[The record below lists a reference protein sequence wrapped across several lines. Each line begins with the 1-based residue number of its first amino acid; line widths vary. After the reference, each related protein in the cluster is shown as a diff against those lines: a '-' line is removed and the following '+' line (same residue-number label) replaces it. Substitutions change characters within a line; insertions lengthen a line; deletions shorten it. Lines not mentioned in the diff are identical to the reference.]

1 MEKTTLKE
9 MVIVYQQ
16 TATPAIKEKVFET
29 IVDAVNGLTYEVYG
43 MTLDACIIGGVFE
56 TVFEK
61 YKGDKKDLT
70 DPCHIL
76 GKLSRLFYFAGDFY
90 EFADI
95 RYDED
100 KDEFVFIDENK
111 KEIISLDV
119 KYFEDE
125 TKCLQ
130 MELDIII
137 NNIKSILVSIDHKRD
152 ETEYNYYR
160 ELLEYFQDRRN
171 LT

>member
-9 MVIVYQQ
+9 MVIAYQQ
-16 TATPAIKEKVFET
+16 TATPAIKEEVFET
-29 IVDAVNGLTYEVYG
+29 IVDVVNGLTYEVYG
-43 MTLDACIIGGVFE
+43 MTLDACIIGGIFE

-61 YKGDKKDLT
+61 YKSPKNNLT

-76 GKLSRLFYFAGDFY
+76 GKLSRIFYFMGDFY

-95 RYDED
+95 RYDVD

-111 KEIISLDV
+111 RKIVSLDA

-137 NNIKSILVSIDHKRD
+137 NHIKSVLVGIDCKRD

-160 ELLEYFQDRRN
+160 ELLEYFQERKN
-171 LT
+171 LI